1 LKILIVDDELVSRK
15 TLQKLMESL
24 GECET
29 VENGEDALKSAAL
42 ENPPDLILLD
52 IVMPGMDGYEVCE
65 RLKAAPQTKD
75 IPVIF
80 LSANTKVEDIT
91 HGFELGAVDYIT
103 KPFHREEVIARV
115 RTHLSLKKMRED
127 LYGKNIILERQVKE
141 IQEKTEQLRQK
152 DLQLIEMDRIAG
164 IGTLAAGIAHEINN
178 PLGFVKSS
186 IGSLKKRM
194 DKLPGALG
202 YWDDKPISEPL
213 LKDYE
218 DYLTQINFDGLANSL
233 DTKFDRIQRG
243 IERIM
248 KIVSSLRSFSR
259 LDMETVGKID
269 INQSIE
275 DAVEVLS
282 TQDAKD
288 VEFVREFQEVP
299 LIECSPNEINQCLLH
314 ILKNALDAVDH
325 KGIIKMMTS
334 YNEDKDQTIVRIVD
348 TGKGMSP
355 EVVRQALNPFFT
367 TKAVGSGTG
376 VGLSLT
382 EGIIKRHGGMIN
394 ISSKEGEGT
403 TVTITLPVVGELDR
417 EQLSTGVVE

>member
-1 LKILIVDDELVSRK
+1 
-15 TLQKLMESL
+15 M
-24 GECET
+24 
-29 VENGEDALKSAAL
+29 
-42 ENPPDLILLD
+42 
-52 IVMPGMDGYEVCE
+52 
-65 RLKAAPQTKD
+65 
-75 IPVIF
+75 
-80 LSANTKVEDIT
+80 
-91 HGFELGAVDYIT
+91 
-103 KPFHREEVIARV
+103 
-115 RTHLSLKKMRED
+115 
-127 LYGKNIILERQVKE
+127 
-141 IQEKTEQLRQK
+141 TEQLRQK

-164 IGTLAAGIAHEINN
+164 IGALAAGIAHEINN

-186 IGSLKKRM
+186 IDSLKKRM
-194 DKLPGALG
+194 DKLPGALR

-218 DYLTQINFDGLANSL
+218 DYLTQINFEHLTNSL
-233 DTKFDRIQRG
+233 DTRFDRIERG

-248 KIVSSLRSFSR
+248 KIVKSLRSFSR

-275 DAVEVLS
+275 DVVEILS

-288 VEFVREFQEVP
+288 VELIKALQEVP
-299 LIECSPNEINQCLLH
+299 LVKCSPNEINQCLLH

-325 KGIIKMMTS
+325 NGIIKMITS
-334 YNEDKDQTIVRIVD
+334 YNEDEDQIIIRIVD
-348 TGKGMSP
+348 NGKGMSP

-403 TVTITLPVVGELDR
+403 TVTMTLPVDGEVGR
-417 EQLSTGVVE
+417 EQH

>member
-1 LKILIVDDELVSRK
+1 MKILIVDDELVSRK

-29 VENGEDALKSAAL
+29 VENGKDALKSAAL

-65 RLKAAPQTKD
+65 RLKAASQTKD

-80 LSANTKVEDIT
+80 LSSNTKVEDIT

-213 LKDYE
+213 LKEYK
-218 DYLTQINFDGLANSL
+218 DYLAQMNFDGLANSL

-259 LDMETVGKID
+259 LDMEAVGKID

-275 DAVEVLS
+275 DAVEILS

-299 LIECSPNEINQCLLH
+299 LIECSTNEINQCLLLV
-314 ILKNALDAVDH
+314 LKNALDAVDH

-334 YNEDKDQTIVRIVD
+334 YNEDKDQTIVHIVD
-348 TGKGMSP
+348 NG
-355 EVVRQALNPFFT
+355 
-367 TKAVGSGTG
+367 
-376 VGLSLT
+376 
-382 EGIIKRHGGMIN
+382 
-394 ISSKEGEGT
+394 
-403 TVTITLPVVGELDR
+403 
-417 EQLSTGVVE
+417 

>member
-1 LKILIVDDELVSRK
+1 MTLKRKHTIVIVDDEKGVTNALRRLFRKDGYQILTATSGQEGLELLKKLEKPVS
-15 TLQKLMESL
+15 
-24 GECET
+24 
-29 VENGEDALKSAAL
+29 
-42 ENPPDLILLD
+42 LIISD
-52 IVMPGMDGYEVCE
+52 QRMPGMNGAQFLERAKKISPDAVRFLLTGYSDMN
-65 RLKAAPQTKD
+65 A
-75 IPVIF
+75 I
-80 LSANTKVEDIT
+80 VEAINKGEI
-91 HGFELGAVDYIT
+91 HRYLT
-103 KPFHREEVIARV
+103 KPWNDDHLMLQV
-115 RTHLSLKKMRED
+115 RQSLEAYELR
-127 LYGKNIILERQVKE
+127 KE
-141 IQEKTEQLRQK
+141 IQEKNEQLRQK
-152 DLQLIEMDRIAG
+152 DLQLIEMDRIVG

-186 IGSLKKRM
+186 IDSLKKRM
-194 DKLPGALG
+194 DKLPGALR

-218 DYLTQINFDGLANSL
+218 DYLTQINFDSLTNSL

-259 LDMETVGKID
+259 LDMETTGKID

-382 EGIIKRHGGMIN
+382 ERIIKRHGGMIN

-403 TVTITLPVVGELDR
+403 TATITLPVAGELDR